1 MNIVVSFMGSRE
13 SGAQKHKD
21 HAQDC
26 GTLIAIRDSASGDPA
41 MVFIFRMAS
50 ISRQSRAPCPVQR
63 RIAAD
68 VVEHD
73 PYRMMLL
80 RMIVSEK
87 FGVRLFGRSCENA
100 RIQRAYSLKSTTN
113 VMLFKQRLVTR
124 LVLPLDVIEQRTAC
138 CDHFKRPGANDC
150 PSRGFEV
157 PVRLLMRSDR
167 IAT

>member
-1 MNIVVSFMGSRE
+1 
-13 SGAQKHKD
+13 
-21 HAQDC
+21 
-26 GTLIAIRDSASGDPA
+26 

-50 ISRQSRAPCPVQR
+50 ILSAVTGTLPCP
-63 RIAAD
+63 AAGLLLD

-138 CDHFKRPGANDC
+138 CDHFQKTA
-150 PSRGFEV
+150 
-157 PVRLLMRSDR
+157 
-167 IAT
+167 A